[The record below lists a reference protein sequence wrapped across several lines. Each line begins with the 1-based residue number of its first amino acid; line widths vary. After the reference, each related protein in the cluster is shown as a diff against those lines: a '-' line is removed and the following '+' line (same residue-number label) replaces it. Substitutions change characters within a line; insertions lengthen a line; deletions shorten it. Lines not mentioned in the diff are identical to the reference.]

1 MIILITWILDL
12 WLGEPPVRLH
22 PVIWMGNYLRWVRK
36 RLPPTFLAGAL
47 AWLGGAIVVF
57 SVALFITQILNFKF
71 FILNLLTSA
80 LLLKPLIAWRALREA
95 ANEVLNA
102 PDLPEMR
109 KMLSWHLVSRNTSEL
124 SEAEV
129 CGATIESVAENLS
142 DSLIAPLFWFV
153 IGQIL
158 GGDNLPLGLA
168 FAALYRYTNTA
179 DAMWGYRTPELEYFG
194 KWTARLDD
202 VLNLIPSRLTALLI
216 CVCSGNARSWQIW
229 WRDGLSTP
237 SPNAGQPMS
246 AAAGALNVRLTK
258 RNLYDLGR
266 ELPDPTKLDGTRT
279 ITLCARAA
287 WIGVIGYAAVNFFV
301 Q

>member
-1 MIILITWILDL
+1 MLILITWLLDL

-22 PVIWMGNYLRWVRK
+22 PVIWMGNYLRWVRQ

-57 SVALFITQILNFKF
+57 GIACLISVIFHFQFSIF
-71 FILNLLTSA
+71 NLLATA
-80 LLLKPLIAWRALREA
+80 ILLKPLIAWRALREA
-95 ANEVLNA
+95 ATEVLTA
-102 PDLPEMR
+102 PDLPAMR
-109 KMLSWHLVSRNTSEL
+109 KMLAWHLVSRNTSAL

-142 DSLIAPLFWFV
+142 DSLIAPLFWFGL
-153 IGQIL
+153 GQML
-158 GGDNLPLGLA
+158 GGADLPLGLA

-216 CVCSGNARSWQIW
+216 CVCSGNARSWRIW

-246 AAAGALNVRLTK
+246 AAAGALGVRLTK

-266 ELPDPTKLDGTRT
+266 ELPDPQKADIPRA

-287 WIGVIGYAAVNFFV
+287 WLGVVMSEVIWYLI
-301 Q
+301 

>member
-1 MIILITWILDL
+1 MIILITWLLDL

-22 PVIWMGNYLRWVRK
+22 PVIWMGNYLRYARK
-36 RLPPTFLAGAL
+36 KLPPTFLAGTA
-47 AWLGGAIVVF
+47 AWLGGAIIVF
-57 SVALFITQILNFKF
+57 WITLLLPQIFPF
-71 FILNLLTSA
+71 TFYIFNLLATA
-80 LLLKPLIAWRALREA
+80 ILLKPLIAWRALREA
-95 ANEVLNA
+95 AAEVMTA
-102 PDLPEMR
+102 PDLPAMR
-109 KMLSWHLVSRNTSEL
+109 KMLSWHLVSRNTSDL

-153 IGQIL
+153 IGQL
-158 GGDNLPLGLA
+158 VGGPDLPLGLA

-202 VLNLIPSRLTALLI
+202 MLNLIPSRLTALLI

-246 AAAGALNVRLTK
+246 AAAGALGVRLTK
-258 RNLYDLGR
+258 RNLYNLGR
-266 ELPDPTKLDGTRT
+266 ELPDPQKADITRA
-279 ITLCARAA
+279 IALCARAA
-287 WIGVIGYAAVNFFV
+287 WVGVLVLIAALHFIY
-301 Q
+301 

>member
-1 MIILITWILDL
+1 MLILITWLLDL

-22 PVIWMGNYLRWVRK
+22 PVIWMGNYLRWVRQ

-57 SVALFITQILNFKF
+57 GIACLISVIFHFQFSIF
-71 FILNLLTSA
+71 NLLATA
-80 LLLKPLIAWRALREA
+80 ILLKPLIAWRALREA
-95 ANEVLNA
+95 ATEVLTA
-102 PDLPEMR
+102 PDLPAMR
-109 KMLSWHLVSRNTSEL
+109 KMLAWHLVSRNTSAL

-142 DSLIAPLFWFV
+142 DSLIAPLFWFGL
-153 IGQIL
+153 GQML
-158 GGDNLPLGLA
+158 GRGDLPLGLA

-216 CVCSGNARSWQIW
+216 CVCSGNARSWRIW

-246 AAAGALNVRLTK
+246 AAAGALGVRLTK

-266 ELPDPTKLDGTRT
+266 ELPDPQKADIPRA

-287 WIGVIGYAAVNFFV
+287 WLGVVMSEVIWYLI
-301 Q
+301 

>member
-1 MIILITWILDL
+1 MLILITWLLDL

-22 PVIWMGNYLRWVRK
+22 PVIWMGNYLRWVRQ

-57 SVALFITQILNFKF
+57 GIAFLISVIFHFQFSIF
-71 FILNLLTSA
+71 NLLSA
-80 LLLKPLIAWRALREA
+80 AIVLKPLIAWRALREA
-95 ANEVLNA
+95 ATEVLTA

-109 KMLSWHLVSRNTSEL
+109 KMLSWHLVSRNTSDL

-153 IGQIL
+153 LGQIL
-158 GGDNLPLGLA
+158 GGAELPLGLA

-216 CVCSGNARSWQIW
+216 CLCAGNAKAWQIW

-246 AAAGALNVRLTK
+246 AAAGALGVRLTK

-266 ELPDPTKLDGTRT
+266 ELPDPQKADIPRA

-287 WIGVIGYAAVNFFV
+287 WLGVLCYALFSVLI

>member
-1 MIILITWILDL
+1 MLILITWLLDL

-22 PVIWMGNYLRWVRK
+22 PVIWMGNYLRWVRQ

-57 SVALFITQILNFKF
+57 GIACLVSVIFHFQFSIF
-71 FILNLLTSA
+71 NLLATA
-80 LLLKPLIAWRALREA
+80 ILLKPLIAWRALREA
-95 ANEVLNA
+95 ATEVLTA
-102 PDLPEMR
+102 PDLPAMR
-109 KMLSWHLVSRNTSEL
+109 KMLAWHLVSRNTSAL

-142 DSLIAPLFWFV
+142 DSLIAPLFWFGL
-153 IGQIL
+153 GQML
-158 GGDNLPLGLA
+158 GGGDLPLGLA

-216 CVCSGNARSWQIW
+216 CVCSGNARSWRIW

-246 AAAGALNVRLTK
+246 AAAGALGVRLTK

-266 ELPDPTKLDGTRT
+266 ELPDPQKADIPRA

-287 WIGVIGYAAVNFFV
+287 WLGVLCYALCSVLI

>member
-1 MIILITWILDL
+1 MLILITWLLDL

-22 PVIWMGNYLRWVRK
+22 PVIWMGNYLRWVRQ

-47 AWLGGAIVVF
+47 AWLGGAIGVF
-57 SVALFITQILNFKF
+57 GIACLVSVIFHFQFSIF
-71 FILNLLTSA
+71 NLLATA
-80 LLLKPLIAWRALREA
+80 ILLKPLIAWRALREA
-95 ANEVLNA
+95 ATEVLTA
-102 PDLPEMR
+102 PDLPAMR
-109 KMLSWHLVSRNTSEL
+109 KMLAWHLVSRNTSAL

-142 DSLIAPLFWFV
+142 DSLIAPLFWFGL
-153 IGQIL
+153 GQML
-158 GGDNLPLGLA
+158 GRGDLPLGLA

-216 CVCSGNARSWQIW
+216 CVCSGNARSWRIW

-246 AAAGALNVRLTK
+246 AAAGALGVRLTK

-266 ELPDPTKLDGTRT
+266 ELPDPQKADIPRA

-287 WIGVIGYAAVNFFV
+287 WLGVVMSEVIWYLI
-301 Q
+301 